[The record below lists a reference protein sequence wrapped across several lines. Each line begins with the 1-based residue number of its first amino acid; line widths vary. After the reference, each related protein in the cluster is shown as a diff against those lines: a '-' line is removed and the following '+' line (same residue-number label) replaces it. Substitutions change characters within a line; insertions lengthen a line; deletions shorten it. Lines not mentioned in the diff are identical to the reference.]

1 MTIPRLQQVA
11 TITVVLLL
19 LVVLFVPLP
28 SCSNEALVEKP
39 AVVEREQEAQAEDR
53 SADQTLVQ
61 KKIMVDIKGA
71 VKRPGP
77 YSFRLGDRVQDAI
90 KRAEV
95 AAEADIKQLNLAAR
109 LIDGQ
114 EVIVPTKK
122 KVKTSKKSVPETS
135 EQAEVPKGL
144 VDLNAATEEQLLE
157 VPGIGPGKASA
168 ILQYREEKGGFATY
182 ENLGDVKGFGP
193 KTLENLK
200 AYLIVY

>member
-1 MTIPRLQQVA
+1 MTIPRLQQFA
-11 TITVVLLL
+11 TLAVVLLL

-39 AVVEREQEAQAEDR
+39 AIVKQEQEAQAEDPSTSNLLR
-53 SADQTLVQ
+53 A

-77 YSFRLGDRVQDAI
+77 YSFRLGDRVQDAV
-90 KRAEV
+90 KRAQV
-95 AAEADIKQLNLAAR
+95 TPAADVNQLNLAAR

-114 EVIVPTKK
+114 EVVVPTKRQDR
-122 KVKTSKKSVPETS
+122 VKKKSAGPVD
-135 EQAEVPKGL
+135 QAEIPKGL
-144 VDLNAATEEQLLE
+144 LDLNAATEEQLLE
-157 VPGIGPGKASA
+157 VPGIGPAKASA
-168 ILQYREEKGGFATY
+168 IIQYREEKGGFATY
-182 ENLGDVKGFGP
+182 DHLGDVKGFGP

>member
-95 AAEADIKQLNLAAR
+95 TAEADIKQLNLAAR

-114 EVIVPTKK
+114 EVIVPTRKK
-122 KVKTSKKSVPETS
+122 AKSSKKAAPETS
-135 EQAEVPKGL
+135 EQAEIPKGL
-144 VDLNAATEEQLLE
+144 LDLNAATEEQLLE
-157 VPGIGPGKASA
+157 VPGIGPAKAGA

>member
-1 MTIPRLQQVA
+1 MTIPRLQQFA
-11 TITVVLLL
+11 TGAVVVLLL
-19 LVVLFVPLP
+19 IVLFVPLP

-39 AVVEREQEAQAEDR
+39 AIVKHEQDAQAEDQ
-53 SADQTLVQ
+53 SEEQLLQ

-71 VKRPGP
+71 VKHPGP

-90 KRAEV
+90 KRADV
-95 AAEADIKQLNLAAR
+95 TAVADIHQLNLAAR

-114 EVIVPTKK
+114 ELIVPTKQKGKSSKSKSPK
-122 KVKTSKKSVPETS
+122 K
-135 EQAEVPKGL
+135 AAADVPKGL
-144 VDLNAATEEQLLE
+144 LDLNAATEEQLLE
-157 VPGIGPGKASA
+157 VPGIGPAKATA
-168 ILQYREEKGGFATY
+168 ILQYREDKGGFATY

>member
-95 AAEADIKQLNLAAR
+95 TAEADIKQLNLAAR
-109 LIDGQ
+109 LIVGQ
-114 EVIVPTKK
+114 EVIVPTRKK
-122 KVKTSKKSVPETS
+122 
-135 EQAEVPKGL
+135 A
-144 VDLNAATEEQLLE
+144 
-157 VPGIGPGKASA
+157 
-168 ILQYREEKGGFATY
+168 
-182 ENLGDVKGFGP
+182 
-193 KTLENLK
+193 
-200 AYLIVY
+200 

>member
-11 TITVVLLL
+11 TIAVVLLL

-53 SADQTLVQ
+53 SADQTLTE

-95 AAEADIKQLNLAAR
+95 TAEADIKELNLAAR

-122 KVKTSKKSVPETS
+122 TTKVSKKPATEKP

-144 VDLNAATEEQLLE
+144 LDLNAATEEQLLE
-157 VPGIGPGKASA
+157 VPGIGPAKADA
-168 ILQYREEKGGFATY
+168 ILQYREEKGGFAAY

>member
-1 MTIPRLQQVA
+1 MTIPRLQQFA
-11 TITVVLLL
+11 TIAVVLLL

-39 AVVEREQEAQAEDR
+39 VIVKQEQEAQAEDQPTDDLLR
-53 SADQTLVQ
+53 D

-95 AAEADIKQLNLAAR
+95 TLAADVKQLNLAAR

-114 EVIVPTKK
+114 EIVVPTKK
-122 KVKTSKKSVPETS
+122 QDRSTKTPPEPVN
-135 EQAEVPKGL
+135 QAEVPKGL
-144 VDLNAATEEQLLE
+144 LDLNAATEEQLLE
-157 VPGIGPGKASA
+157 VPGVGPAKVSA

-182 ENLGDVKGFGP
+182 EDLGNVKGFGP

>member
-11 TITVVLLL
+11 TMAVVLLL

-28 SCSNEALVEKP
+28 SCSNETLVEKP
-39 AVVEREQEAQAEDR
+39 AIVEREQEAQAEDR

-90 KRAEV
+90 KRAAV
-95 AAEADIKQLNLAAR
+95 TAEADIKQLNLAAR

-122 KVKTSKKSVPETS
+122 KTKALKKAATEKS

-144 VDLNAATEEQLLE
+144 LDLNAATEDQLLE
-157 VPGIGPGKASA
+157 VPGIGPAKVSA
-168 ILQYREEKGGFATY
+168 IVQYREEKGGFATY